1 MVGVIERRR
10 IVAITDRP
18 YRDEGDFWALRRL
31 VTDLYGVQPPGRPW
45 DVRRWD
51 GRYFYSAEPGFD
63 ERTLARL
70 RIWEDEDGRVVAAL
84 LSEGG
89 RAIHPHVH
97 PDVAEIEEEV
107 LATGEELA
115 AAAGD
120 REVEVLCYHYD
131 AARRRVLESRGYQQ
145 SPDWAVIRLL
155 RFGRG
160 PLPEPQVAAGYRI
173 RTTRD
178 DDADHQGLA
187 DLLNAAFRRTIH
199 HAGETRGFQ
208 ANAPCF
214 RRELDLVAEAPDG
227 TPAAYAAVC
236 WDEANRT
243 GIFEPVCTHPDHRR
257 RGLAGALMRE
267 GMRRARAAGAVWINV
282 ETGSMDPANALY
294 DSLGFAEEHRGF
306 AWRKA
311 L

>member
-1 MVGVIERRR
+1 MT
-10 IVAITDRP
+10 ASRP
-18 YRDEGDFWALRRL
+18 YRDERDFWALRRL
-31 VTDLYGVQPPGRPW
+31 VTDLYAIQPPGRTW

-70 RIWEDEDGRVVAAL
+70 RIWEDGDGRVVAAL

-89 RAIHPHVH
+89 RELHPHVH
-97 PDVAEIEEEV
+97 PDAADLEEEV
-107 LATGEELA
+107 LAAGEDLA

-120 REVEVLCYHYD
+120 REVFVHCYAYD
-131 AARRRVLESRGYQQ
+131 VARRRILELRGYR
-145 SPDWAVIRLL
+145 PTDDWGIIRLL

-160 PLPEPQVAAGYRI
+160 PLPEPEVAAGYRI
-173 RTTRD
+173 RATRD
-178 DDADHQGLA
+178 DDADHEGLA
-187 DLLNAAFRRTIH
+187 SLLNAAFRRTIH

-208 ANAPCF
+208 AHAPCF
-214 RRELDLVAEAPDG
+214 RRDLDLAAEAPDG
-227 TPAAYAAVC
+227 SFAAYAAVC

-243 GIFEPVCTHPDHRR
+243 GVFEPVCTHPDHRQ

-267 GMRRARAAGAVWINV
+267 GMRRARAAGAAVITV

-294 DSLGFAEEHRGF
+294 DSLGFAEEYRGVV
-306 AWRKA
+306 WTKV

>member
-1 MVGVIERRR
+1 VT
-10 IVAITDRP
+10 ASRP
-18 YRDEGDFWALRRL
+18 YRDEGDFWALRHL
-31 VTDLYGVQPPGRPW
+31 VTDLYAVQPPGRTW

-51 GRYFYSAEPGFD
+51 GRFFYSSEPGFD

-70 RIWEDEDGRVVAAL
+70 RIWESGDGRVVAAL

-89 RAIHPHVH
+89 RELHPHVH
-97 PDVAEIEEEV
+97 PDVAELEEEV
-107 LATGEELA
+107 LAAGEDLA

-120 REVEVLCYHYD
+120 PGVFVLCYSYD
-131 AARRRVLESRGYQQ
+131 VARRRILERRGYG
-145 SPDWAVIRLL
+145 PTEDWGVIRRL

-160 PLPEPQVAAGYRI
+160 PLPEPMVASGYRV

-178 DDADHQGLA
+178 DDEDHQRLA
-187 DLLNAAFRRTIH
+187 DLLNAAFRRNQH
-199 HAGETRGFQ
+199 HAGETKGFQ

-214 RRELDLVAEAPDG
+214 RRDLDLVAEAPDG
-227 TPAAYAAVC
+227 ALAAYAAVC

-243 GIFEPVCTHPDHRR
+243 GIFEPVCTHPDHRQ

-267 GMRRARAAGAVWINV
+267 GMRRARAAGAVAINV

-294 DSLGFAEEHRGF
+294 GSLGFAEEHRGAVWAKSF
-306 AWRKA
+306 
-311 L
+311 

>member
-1 MVGVIERRR
+1 MT
-10 IVAITDRP
+10 ASRP
-18 YRDEGDFWALRRL
+18 YRDEGDFWAIRRL
-31 VTDLYGVQPPGRPW
+31 VTELSGIQPPGRTW

-51 GRYFYSAEPGFD
+51 GRYFYSTEPGFD

-70 RIWEDEDGRVVAAL
+70 RVWESGGVVAAL

-89 RAIHPHVH
+89 RELHPHVH
-97 PDVAEIEEEV
+97 PDAAGLEEEV
-107 LATGEELA
+107 LAAGEELA

-120 REVEVLCYHYD
+120 PEVGVLCYAYD
-131 AARRRVLESRGYQQ
+131 VARRRILEGRGYA
-145 SPDWAVIRLL
+145 PTDDWGVIRLL
-155 RFGRG
+155 RFGRQ
-160 PLPEPQVAAGYRI
+160 PLPEPEVAPGYRI

-178 DDADHQGLA
+178 DDADHEGLA
-187 DLLNAAFRRTIH
+187 GLLNAAFGRTTH

-214 RRELDLVAEAPDG
+214 RRDMDLVAEAADG
-227 TPAAYAAVC
+227 TLAAYAAVC
-236 WDEANRT
+236 WDEANRA
-243 GIFEPVCTHPDHRR
+243 GIFEPVCTHPEHRQ
-257 RGLAGALMRE
+257 RGLAAALMKE
-267 GMRRARAAGAVWINV
+267 GMRRARAAGAVRIDV

-306 AWRKA
+306 VWRKA